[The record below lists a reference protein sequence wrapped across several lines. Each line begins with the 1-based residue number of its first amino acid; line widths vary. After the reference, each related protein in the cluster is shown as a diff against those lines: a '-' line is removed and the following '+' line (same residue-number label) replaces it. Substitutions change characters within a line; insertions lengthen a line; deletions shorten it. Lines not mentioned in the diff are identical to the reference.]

1 MYAEWND
8 AFLILYRAIC
18 LGFSFFF
25 LPRLPFSFRL
35 TVMAMGFLTSDT
47 RMNLWVLLNP
57 SHPKTEKEEWG
68 AGLLPCGP
76 EL

>member
-25 LPRLPFSFRL
+25 FTTAPFLVSVDCDGNGFPHLRYSYEF
-35 TVMAMGFLTSDT
+35 MGTAESIPSQ
-47 RMNLWVLLNP
+47 NGEGGVGGGAASLW
-57 SHPKTEKEEWG
+57 S
-68 AGLLPCGP
+68 
-76 EL
+76 